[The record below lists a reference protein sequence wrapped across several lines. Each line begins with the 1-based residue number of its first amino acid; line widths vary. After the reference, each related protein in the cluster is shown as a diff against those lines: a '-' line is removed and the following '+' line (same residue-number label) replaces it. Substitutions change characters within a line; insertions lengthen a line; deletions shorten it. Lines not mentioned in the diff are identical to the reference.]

1 MELFS
6 ILCASLDG
14 RGVWGRRDTCICKA
28 ESLYCLPETIKT
40 LLIGYTPIQ
49 NVFGV
54 KKIKNKILKRENV
67 KVPSFYGVCVCV
79 CVCV

>member
-28 ESLYCLPETIKT
+28 ESLYCSPETIKT